1 MVDDDFL
8 IAIISTILMTG
19 LALIGD
25 ALGEGGYAH
34 SKLKKRGKSPLF
46 YGIKII

>member
-25 ALGEGGYAH
+25 ELGEGGYAH
-34 SKLKKRGKSPLF
+34 SKLKKGGENPRFFMVLK
-46 YGIKII
+46 